1 MFEYERGRSDMEISV
16 MKKKIAVLLL
26 FVMVLLSGCAGD
38 KDTSVLVKNVMIP
51 DGSGAFIKAQI
62 VMPSDYEEESLP
74 LVTMAHGFRGTMNSA
89 GAEMLAH
96 ALAENGIATIRMNF
110 SHNVSENPGSEET
123 RQYTVETMAGD
134 LARCAEYMTENYN
147 ADKDRIGVFGR
158 SLGGRAA
165 MTAANEQTGGF
176 DYKGLVLVAPAGN
189 GDSFQRYMG
198 GEEKWEEYKEKADK
212 DGFVVHQNVVLT
224 PEFFHTIEDYVPSE
238 NGYKFRHPVL
248 VLYNTEDN
256 VVLPKTSIECAESY
270 KDHRLIKVT
279 SKESPHGLE
288 MGFKDSEIKDM
299 LFAEILQYYEEN
311 L

>member
-1 MFEYERGRSDMEISV
+1 MEITG
-16 MKKKIAVLLL
+16 KQKRIAAVLL
-26 FVMVLLSGCAGD
+26 FVLVLLAGVLLAGCTGE
-38 KDTSVLVKNVMIP
+38 KDTSILIKNVMIP
-51 DGSGAFIKAQI
+51 DGSGDFIKAQI
-62 VMPSDYEEESLP
+62 VMPSDYEAESLP

-96 ALAENGIATIRMNF
+96 TLAENGIATIRMNF
-110 SHNVSENPGSEET
+110 SHNVSEDPDSEET

-134 LARCAEYMTENYN
+134 LARCAEYMTEHYN
-147 ADKDRIGVFGR
+147 TDKDRIGVFGR

-176 DYKGLVLVAPAGN
+176 DYKAMVLVAPAGN

-198 GEEKWEEYKEKADK
+198 GMKKWEAYKEKAGR
-212 DGFVVHQNVVLT
+212 DGFVVHQKVVLT
-224 PEFFHTIEDYVPSE
+224 SDFFRTIEDYVPSE
-238 NGYKFRHPVL
+238 NGYKYRHPVL

-256 VVLPKTSIECAESY
+256 VVLPKTSVECAESY
-270 KDHRLIKVT
+270 EDHRLIEVT

-299 LFAEILQYYEEN
+299 LFSEILKFYEEN